1 MSKKI
6 VKLAITKIGSQVK
19 TAELLNVTQ
28 QYVSNCVMRGFFP
41 LVHAQKVANSAGI
54 HVAHLLEPKLEKFA
68 IDLVFPKD
76 DQNYVID
83 DTDHPMHPA
92 FGLV

>member
-6 VKLAITKIGSQVK
+6 VKLAITKIGNQTK

-28 QYVSNCVMRGFFP
+28 QYVSNCLMRGFFP
-41 LVHAQKVANSAGI
+41 LVHAQKIADSAGV

-68 IDLVFPKD
+68 VDLVFPKD

-83 DTDHPMHPA
+83 DTDHPTHPA

>member
-1 MSKKI
+1 MSRKEM
-6 VKLAITKIGSQVK
+6 KLAIKKIGSQVK

-28 QYVSNCVMRGFFP
+28 QYISNCLMRGFFP
-41 LVHAQKVANSAGI
+41 LVHAQKVANSAGV

-68 IDLVFPKD
+68 IDLVFPED

-83 DTDHPMHPA
+83 DTDHPTHPA